1 MCYILTIQM
10 NNYDHVSTFSVTV
23 SVEVYYLNLGR
34 LKNMPGLKQNILR
47 L

>member
-1 MCYILTIQM
+1 M
-10 NNYDHVSTFSVTV
+10 NNFDHVSTFSVTV
-23 SVEVYYLNLGR
+23 SVEVYYQNPGR